1 VVDGV
6 EITRVPAVSL
16 QRIAQVDLPKVR
28 KGTLLEL
35 MTAWQP
41 DLIYLASP
49 FLLGNQVRKAANLYG
64 APIIANFQTDV
75 SGFIGFYGLKR
86 ATRLVEKRIAK
97 IHKRVDLTLAPSTA
111 SISWLR
117 ELGVSRIKYWGRGVD
132 TDQFHPSRR
141 SRSLRSQWNV
151 TDKCCVVGYVGRLA
165 PEKQVEKLEKLAD
178 LEHLLNRKIQIVVV
192 GDGPSRKKLE
202 RKLPNAIFTG
212 HVSGGELGT
221 IMASLDVLVI
231 TGENETFCQV
241 IQEAMA
247 SGVPVVAPRK
257 GGPIDLIVEGVTGF
271 FYKPGEN
278 NSIRKVTA
286 QQIHDD
292 KQRRLMGI
300 AAFQAVQNK
309 TWVQL
314 CSELEHIMAELVEKN
329 HKQREKLAS

>member
-1 VVDGV
+1 
-6 EITRVPAVSL
+6 
-16 QRIAQVDLPKVR
+16 
-28 KGTLLEL
+28 
-35 MTAWQP
+35 
-41 DLIYLASP
+41 
-49 FLLGNQVRKAANLYG
+49 
-64 APIIANFQTDV
+64 
-75 SGFIGFYGLKR
+75 
-86 ATRLVEKRIAK
+86 
-97 IHKRVDLTLAPSTA
+97 
-111 SISWLR
+111 
-117 ELGVSRIKYWGRGVD
+117 
-132 TDQFHPSRR
+132 
-141 SRSLRSQWNV
+141 
-151 TDKCCVVGYVGRLA
+151 VVGYVGRLA